1 MTLAQIYKD
10 NMLQVDSKSKNK
22 DFEGKQEHEL
32 PERRGKKI
40 LDEEYTWAK
49 VEG

>member
-1 MTLAQIYKD
+1 MLAGD
-10 NMLQVDSKSKNK
+10 GKSKKK

-40 LDEEYTWAK
+40 LNEEYA
-49 VEG
+49 